1 MSLLEKEYKELEQ
14 IQEKI
19 LADNALSSEMET
31 FLDLIVKSGN
41 EVEVLGY
48 MNTLGFSTIE
58 EVRGALKKHQK
69 YSAISTGLAIAG
81 GAVLLAMLFSK

>member
-1 MSLLEKEYKELEQ
+1 
-14 IQEKI
+14 
-19 LADNALSSEMET
+19 MEA

-58 EVRGALKKHQK
+58 EVRDALKKHQK
-69 YSAISTGLAIAG
+69 NSGISTGLAIAG
-81 GAVLLAMLFSK
+81 GAILLAMLFSK